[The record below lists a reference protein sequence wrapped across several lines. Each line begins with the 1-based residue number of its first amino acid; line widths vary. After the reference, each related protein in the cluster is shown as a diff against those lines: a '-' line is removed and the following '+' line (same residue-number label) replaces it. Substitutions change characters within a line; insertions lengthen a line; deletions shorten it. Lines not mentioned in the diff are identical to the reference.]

1 MRKRSKARES
11 VLQIL
16 YQIDVTGD
24 PVDTVLNQYW
34 HTRSRNPEVV
44 DFANEIIKGTI
55 EHLSEIDAI
64 ISQHSE
70 SWEISKMPIID
81 RNILRFA
88 IYEIL
93 YVEDIPPKVT
103 INEAIEIAKRY
114 GTKDS
119 SSFINGILDQVM
131 NDLKNWQQLP
141 T

>member
-34 HTRSRNPEVV
+34 HTRNRNPEVV
-44 DFANEIIKGTI
+44 DFANEIVKGTT
-55 EHLSEIDAI
+55 EHFSEIDVI

-93 YVEDIPPKVT
+93 YVDDIPPKVT
-103 INEAIEIAKRY
+103 IDEAVDLANNY
-114 GTKDS
+114 GTPNSGK
-119 SSFINGILDQVM
+119 FINGILDKIM
-131 NDLKNWQQLP
+131 TLNTKNN
-141 T
+141 

>member
-1 MRKRSKARES
+1 LRKRSKARES
-11 VLQIL
+11 ALQIL

-24 PVDTVLNQYW
+24 PVDAVLNQYW
-34 HTRSRNPEVV
+34 YTRNRNPEVV
-44 DFANEIIKGTI
+44 DFANEIVKGTI

-93 YVEDIPPKVT
+93 YMDDIPPKVT
-103 INEAIEIAKRY
+103 IDEAIDLANNY
-114 GTKDS
+114 GTPNSGKY
-119 SSFINGILDQVM
+119 INGILDKIM
-131 NDLKNWQQLP
+131 TLNTKNN
-141 T
+141 

>member
-1 MRKRSKARES
+1 LRKRSKARES

-24 PVDTVLNQYW
+24 PVDAVLNQYW
-34 HTRSRNPEVV
+34 HTRNRNPEVV
-44 DFANEIIKGTI
+44 DFANEIVKGTT

-70 SWEISKMPIID
+70 NWEISKMPIID

-93 YVEDIPPKVT
+93 YMDDIPPRVT
-103 INEAIEIAKRY
+103 IDEAIDLANNF
-114 GTKDS
+114 GTPNSGK
-119 SSFINGILDQVM
+119 FINGILDKIM
-131 NDLKNWQQLP
+131 TLNTKNN
-141 T
+141 

>member
-11 VLQIL
+11 ALQIL
-16 YQIDVTGD
+16 YQIDVTSD
-24 PVDTVLNQYW
+24 PVDAILNQYW
-34 HTRSRNPEVV
+34 HTRNRNPEVV
-44 DFANEIIKGTI
+44 DFANEIVKGTI

-93 YVEDIPPKVT
+93 YMDDIPPKVT
-103 INEAIEIAKRY
+103 IDEAVDLANSF
-114 GTKDS
+114 GTPNSGK
-119 SSFINGILDQVM
+119 FINGILDKIM
-131 NDLKNWQQLP
+131 TLHINE
-141 T
+141 

>member
-11 VLQIL
+11 ALQIL

-24 PVDTVLNQYW
+24 PVDVVLNQYW
-34 HTRSRNPEVV
+34 YTRNRNPEVV
-44 DFANEIIKGTI
+44 DFANEIVKGTI
-55 EHLSEIDAI
+55 EHLSEIDVI

-93 YVEDIPPKVT
+93 YMDDIDPKVT
-103 INEAIEIAKRY
+103 IDEAIDLANNY
-114 GTKDS
+114 GTPNSGK
-119 SSFINGILDQVM
+119 FINGILDKIMTLQI
-131 NDLKNWQQLP
+131 NE
-141 T
+141 

>member
-11 VLQIL
+11 ALQIL
-16 YQIDVTGD
+16 YQIDATGD
-24 PVDTVLNQYW
+24 PVDAVLNQYW
-34 HTRSRNPEVV
+34 HTRNRNPEVV
-44 DFANEIIKGTI
+44 DFANEVVKGTI

-93 YVEDIPPKVT
+93 YMDDIPPKVT
-103 INEAIEIAKRY
+103 IDEAIDLANDY
-114 GTKDS
+114 GTPNSGK
-119 SSFINGILDQVM
+119 FINGILDKIM
-131 NDLKNWQQLP
+131 TLHINE
-141 T
+141 

>member
-24 PVDTVLNQYW
+24 PVDAILNQYW
-34 HTRSRNPEVV
+34 HTRNRNPEVV
-44 DFANEIIKGTI
+44 DFANEIVKGTI

-64 ISQHSE
+64 ISEHSE

-93 YVEDIPPKVT
+93 YMDDIPPKVT
-103 INEAIEIAKRY
+103 IDEAVDLANNF
-114 GTKDS
+114 GTPNSGK
-119 SSFINGILDQVM
+119 FINGILDKIM
-131 NDLKNWQQLP
+131 TLNTKNN
-141 T
+141 

>member
-11 VLQIL
+11 ALQIL

-24 PVDTVLNQYW
+24 PVDAVLNQYW
-34 HTRSRNPEVV
+34 HTRNRNPEVV
-44 DFANEIIKGTI
+44 DFANEIVKGTT

-93 YVEDIPPKVT
+93 YMDDIPPRVT
-103 INEAIEIAKRY
+103 IDEAIDLANNF
-114 GTKDS
+114 GTPNSGK
-119 SSFINGILDQVM
+119 FINGILDKIM
-131 NDLKNWQQLP
+131 TLNTKNN
-141 T
+141 

>member
-11 VLQIL
+11 ALQIL

-24 PVDTVLNQYW
+24 PVDAVLNQYW
-34 HTRSRNPEVV
+34 HTRNRNPEVV
-44 DFANEIIKGTI
+44 DFANEIVKGTT

-70 SWEISKMPIID
+70 NWEISKMPIID

-93 YVEDIPPKVT
+93 YMDDIPPRVT
-103 INEAIEIAKRY
+103 IDEAIDLANNF
-114 GTKDS
+114 GTPNSGK
-119 SSFINGILDQVM
+119 FINGVLDKIMTLQI
-131 NDLKNWQQLP
+131 NE
-141 T
+141 

>member
-24 PVDTVLNQYW
+24 PVDAVLNQYW
-34 HTRSRNPEVV
+34 HTRNRNPEVV
-44 DFANEIIKGTI
+44 DFANEIVKGTT

-70 SWEISKMPIID
+70 NWEISKMPIID

-93 YVEDIPPKVT
+93 YMDDIPPRVT
-103 INEAIEIAKRY
+103 IDEAIDLANNF
-114 GTKDS
+114 GTPNSGK
-119 SSFINGILDQVM
+119 FINGILDKIM
-131 NDLKNWQQLP
+131 TLNTKNN
-141 T
+141 